1 VGVDPPGRHIA
12 SGRDSDIFE
21 YGPGLVLRRSRGG
34 RTLAQEAEVMEHA
47 RAHGYPVPFVSE
59 VSDDGTALVMQR
71 VDGPS
76 MADALGSRPWTFG
89 RQARLLADLH
99 HRLHDITAPTWLRAA
114 PGPDGDRLVHLD
126 LHPLNVL
133 LSDRGP
139 VVIDWSNAARGQPAV
154 DVALTW
160 ILLAAGEIPAGRLRA
175 AVMGR
180 FRALFVRLFLRGFDL
195 AAIAPSVRA
204 TVEWKVHDPNM
215 SPDEQAG
222 MWRVVREL
230 EAASLLS

>member
-1 VGVDPPGRHIA
+1 MDPPGRHLA

-21 YGPGLVLRRSRGG
+21 YGDGLVLRRSRRG
-34 RTLAQEAEVMEHA
+34 RSMAEEATVMEHA
-47 RAHGYPVPFVSE
+47 RAQGYPVPFVSE
-59 VSDDGTALVMQR
+59 VSDDGSAIVMQR

-76 MADALGSRPWTFG
+76 MADALGRRPWTFA
-89 RQARLLADLH
+89 RQARLLAHLH
-99 HRLHDITAPTWLRAA
+99 LRLHDIAAPTWLRAA
-114 PGPDGDRLVHLD
+114 PGPGGDRLVHLD

-133 LSDRGP
+133 LSEHGP

-160 ILLAAGEIPAGRLRA
+160 ILLAAGEIPASRVRA
-175 AVMGR
+175 ALMGR
-180 FRALFVRLFLRGFDL
+180 FRALFVRLFLRGFDV
-195 AAIAPSVRA
+195 AEIAPYVRT
-204 TVEWKVHDPNM
+204 TVEWKVRDPNM

-230 EAASLLS
+230 EAAFPRS